1 MKKLFFFWIFI
12 TALFGI
18 SQRVNGMSEQCA
30 VSEEYDLYDGY
41 NFEDIDNIVKDSTQG
56 SFDFTYIIKQLFSGD
71 KGVLHNGYELV
82 KNSIYSQLSENRSH
96 IIGIIVLA
104 LSMALLSNILVIFT
118 TNNYW
123 ETGFFVLYLMLIN
136 SLMISF
142 ITLMNIGKELI
153 GSVVR
158 FMECLVPSFFLAIG
172 ISNGYSTSTGLCA
185 VTLTVMTI
193 IEKVIVNILLPA
205 ISIFVAISLVTSIQK
220 DNNMS
225 KIGDII
231 ANFVDWGTKSLLTI
245 VLGMNVIESMILPL
259 ADKVKNKG
267 ITQAVSMLPV
277 VGNGLSGAANLMLS
291 SGEIIKN
298 TIGGAALVAIVIVVA
313 VPIIKLLLF
322 IGVYKVIAA
331 IIEPISDKRVVGAI
345 EIVTKAAGLI
355 YKVCISSV
363 IMLGASVAIICLFT
377 RG

>member
-1 MKKLFFFWIFI
+1 M
-12 TALFGI
+12 ALFGI

-71 KGVLHNGYELV
+71 KGVLYNGYELV

-205 ISIFVAISLVTSIQK
+205 ISIFIAISLVTSIQK

>member
-1 MKKLFFFWIFI
+1 MKKLFFFLIFI
-12 TALFGI
+12 MALFGI

-71 KGVLHNGYELV
+71 KGVLYNGYELV

-322 IGVYKVIAA
+322 IGVYKIGRAHV
-331 IIEPISDKRVVGAI
+331 
-345 EIVTKAAGLI
+345 
-355 YKVCISSV
+355 
-363 IMLGASVAIICLFT
+363 
-377 RG
+377 